1 MGKGGGGWT
10 GRERKMR
17 GRTKKW
23 EKGGGDENEIRW
35 RGRDREKNGI
45 KCKVLISLITRKIP
59 S

>member
-1 MGKGGGGWT
+1 MDRARKKDE
-10 GRERKMR
+10 RED
-17 GRTKKW
+17 
-23 EKGGGDENEIRW
+23 EKVGEGGGDENEIRW